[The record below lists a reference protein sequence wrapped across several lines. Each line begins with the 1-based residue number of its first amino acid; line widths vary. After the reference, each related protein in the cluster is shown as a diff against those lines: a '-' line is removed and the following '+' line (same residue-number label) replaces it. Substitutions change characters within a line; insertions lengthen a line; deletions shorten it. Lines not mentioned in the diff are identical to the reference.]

1 MLIEKKDAILTR
13 GTFCSVCLKKKAAR
27 IVALLAA
34 EKESL
39 EPTGSEAAKF
49 RSENTHME
57 ELKSNK
63 SDFCVQK
70 VIFEI

>member
-1 MLIEKKDAILTR
+1 MFIEQKDVILTR

-27 IVALLAA
+27 IAALLAA

-49 RSENTHME
+49 RSGNTFGGIKKH
-57 ELKSNK
+57 K
-63 SDFCVQK
+63 Q
-70 VIFEI
+70 